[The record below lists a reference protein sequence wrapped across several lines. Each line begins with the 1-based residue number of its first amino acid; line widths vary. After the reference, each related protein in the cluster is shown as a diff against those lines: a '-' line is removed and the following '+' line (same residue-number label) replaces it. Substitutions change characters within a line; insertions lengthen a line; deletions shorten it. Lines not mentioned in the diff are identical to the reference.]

1 MQNKA
6 NAATIDAAII
16 HNAEAERQLIAAI
29 CQAPDTATDICREVH
44 ACDFY
49 DNDARIIYGQIEL
62 IVSRGSLPDAAAVY
76 AECLKAGENVAQ
88 LVNAYTEMQ
97 ISGST
102 FAALNASMYAEIV
115 RDCATRRRVAGIIQR
130 AGRALADTTL
140 DAHTTTAGLIEALCS
155 DSQSGGAT
163 CDVSIADALDDMQRR
178 MEENA
183 NGRGVNIA
191 TLYPID
197 AYTGGFQFGEL
208 EIIGAETANGK
219 TALALSFAKNAVLCT
234 HTPTLYF
241 SLEMEPSKLA
251 ARLISSDARVNAG
264 DIIAKP
270 LDAEARQKVADAF
283 EAFEARAK
291 GLLYFDTKST
301 TLEAICAQIRR
312 HVLRYGVRLVFVDYL
327 QQYVAT
333 SRGGENVEQATAAF
347 ARALKNLAQ
356 ELQIC
361 VVLLSQLR
369 RDNATNARPTLARL
383 RDSGQIAEAADNV
396 FIIDRP
402 EASPETAARRYAA
415 PWTDYTTHETAVVT
429 LEKCRN
435 VAPRSFLLGWNGYAV
450 CFYDLDDVETKRER
464 RPASTNTKSGLF
476 G

>member
-1 MQNKA
+1 MQNKT
-6 NAATIDAAII
+6 NAATIDAANI
-16 HNAEAERQLIAAI
+16 HNVEAERQLIAAI

-49 DNDARIIYGQIEL
+49 DADARIIYGQIES
-62 IVSRGSLPDAAAVY
+62 IASRGSLPDAAAVF
-76 AECLKAGENVAQ
+76 AECLNAGENVAQ
-88 LVNAYTEMQ
+88 LVKAYTEMQ

-102 FAALNASMYAEIV
+102 FAALNASRYAEIV

-155 DSQSGGAT
+155 DSPSGVNSDSVTLGE
-163 CDVSIADALDDMQRR
+163 ALDELLRYID
-178 MEENA
+178 EDT
-183 NGRGVNIA
+183 GGVNIA
-191 TLYPID
+191 TLYTLD

-208 EIIGAETANGK
+208 EVIGAETANGK

-234 HTPTLYF
+234 QTPTLYF
-241 SLEMEPSKLA
+241 SLEMDALKLA
-251 ARLISSDARVNAG
+251 ARHISSAARVSAG
-264 DIIAKP
+264 DIIAKRDTLQKQCVRDAVNS
-270 LDAEARQKVADAF
+270 LDVC
-283 EAFEARAK
+283 AK
-291 GLLYFDTKST
+291 GLLRFDTKSN

-347 ARALKNLAQ
+347 ARALKNIAQ

-450 CFYDLDDVETKRER
+450 CFYDLADVETKRER